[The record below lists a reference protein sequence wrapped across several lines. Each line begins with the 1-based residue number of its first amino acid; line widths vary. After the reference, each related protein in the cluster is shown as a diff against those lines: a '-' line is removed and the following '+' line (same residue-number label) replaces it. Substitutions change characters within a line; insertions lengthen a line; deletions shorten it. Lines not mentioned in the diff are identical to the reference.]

1 MSLHYVKYMVI
12 IHHLIGI
19 IATGSIIIINGF
31 LMFKI
36 TWDLIKG
43 FYEVVF

>member
-1 MSLHYVKYMVI
+1 MKYMVI

-19 IATGSIIIINGF
+19 IPTGSVIKNRF

-36 TWDLIKG
+36 TWDLMKG
-43 FYEVVF
+43 FYEIVF

>member
-1 MSLHYVKYMVI
+1 MSLHYVNYMVI

-19 IATGSIIIINGF
+19 IPTGSTTKNGF

-43 FYEVVF
+43 FYEIVF